1 MKGIFTF
8 DNIGDLSPHSYWT
21 LSASKAKNIDADVDE
36 IIRRRSWQSRKN
48 FLKFYEEKIMEHEPH
63 ATDYQRTCQK

>member
-48 FLKFYEEKIMEHEPH
+48 LKFYEEKIMEHEPH